1 MPSSDDITLGE
12 IWRGQELLRDA
23 VKELT
28 KTIVAKP
35 DWNDLKD
42 TRTALE
48 AQVVAEA
55 ASRKAADEA
64 EKAARE
70 AERKVADK
78 AIAALEDW
86 NKWAVR
92 IVLGAAGTGVVGWG
106 VTAAIAA
113 ATTR

>member
-1 MPSSDDITLGE
+1 MPSSDEITLGE
-12 IWRGQELLRDA
+12 IWRGQELLRGD

-42 TRTALE
+42 TRAALE
-48 AQVVAEA
+48 SQVAAEA
-55 ASRKAADEA
+55 ATRKA
-64 EKAARE
+64 
-70 AERKVADK
+70 ERAVADK

-113 ATTR
+113 ASAR

>member
-1 MPSSDDITLGE
+1 MPSNEDVTLGE
-12 IWRGQELLRDA
+12 IFRGLGDLRGD

-42 TRTALE
+42 TRAALE
-48 AQVVAEA
+48 ASIAAEE
-55 ASRKAADEA
+55 ASRKA
-64 EKAARE
+64 
-70 AERKVADK
+70 ERLVADK

-92 IVLGAAGTGVVGWG
+92 IVLGAAGSALVVGG
-106 VTAAIAA
+106 INLAVAA
-113 ATTR
+113 AGTAR

>member
-1 MPSSDDITLGE
+1 MPLNDEITIGE
-12 IWRGQELLRDA
+12 VYRGIGDLRGD

-42 TRTALE
+42 TRAALE
-48 AQVVAEA
+48 AKIAAEE
-55 ASRKAADEA
+55 ASRKA
-64 EKAARE
+64 
-70 AERKVADK
+70 ERLVADK

-92 IVLGAAGTGVVGWG
+92 IILGAAGTGIVGWG
-106 VTAAIAA
+106 VTAAITAA
-113 ATTR
+113 VAAR

>member
-1 MPSSDDITLGE
+1 MLPSNEEITLGE
-12 IWRGQELLRDA
+12 IWRGQNLLRED

-48 AQVVAEA
+48 AKIAAEEA
-55 ASRKAADEA
+55 TRKA
-64 EKAARE
+64 
-70 AERKVADK
+70 ERAVADK

-106 VTAAIAA
+106 VTTAIAA
-113 ATTR
+113 ATAR